1 MDLQLIAG
9 SAHPVLAAATAT
21 ALGVPLGACEL
32 GRFPDDESR
41 VRLCESARGRDVY
54 ILQPTCPPA
63 DRHLFELL
71 LIADAARR
79 AGAARI
85 TAIVP
90 YLGYARQD
98 RRSAGREPVAA
109 RVVANAVSAGGID
122 RIVVVDV
129 HAPAIEGFFS
139 IPVES
144 LTAMPLLAEAVQTH
158 VDANSVL
165 VAPDLGAAK
174 LAERYARALRPSLP
188 VAIVHKTR
196 ISGSEVRV
204 TRVTGDVEH
213 RAPIIVDD
221 MITTGATIE
230 AAVDALLAAGSV
242 PRITVVA
249 SHGLFVDNALARLRQ
264 LPIQRIIVTDSVPLP
279 ETVALAIQRVTI
291 GPLLANAIARLHADE
306 SLGDLVQHGV
316 R

>member
-1 MDLQLIAG
+1 MELQLLAG
-9 SAHPVLAAATAT
+9 SAHPALAAATAG
-21 ALGVPLGACEL
+21 ALGVRLGACEL

-41 VRLCESARGRDVY
+41 VQLCETARGGDVY
-54 ILQPTCPPA
+54 ILQPTSPPA

-85 TAIVP
+85 TAVVP

-98 RRSAGREPVAA
+98 RRTAGREPVAV
-109 RVVANAVSAGGID
+109 RVVANAVSTGGID
-122 RIVVVDV
+122 RLVTVDA
-129 HAPAIEGFFS
+129 HTPAIEGFFS

-144 LTAMPLLAEAVQTH
+144 LTAVPRLAETVQEY
-158 VDANSVL
+158 VDADSVI

-174 LAERYARALRPSLP
+174 LAERYARVLPSSPP
-188 VAIVHKTR
+188 VAMVHKTR

-204 TRVTGDVEH
+204 TRVTGDVQH
-213 RAPIIVDD
+213 RAPVIVDD

-230 AAVDALLAAGSV
+230 AAIDALMAAGSL
-242 PRITVVA
+242 PRITLVA
-249 SHGLFVDNALARLRQ
+249 SHGLFVDPAFARLRQ
-264 LPIQRIIVTDSVPLP
+264 LPVQRIIVTDSVPSP
-279 ETVALAIQRVTI
+279 DAVALAIERVSI
-291 GPLLANAIARLHADE
+291 GPLLAETIKRLHADE
-306 SLGDLVQHGV
+306 SLDDLIRH